1 MIKKLINLIK
11 EHRSLVALG
20 LSFLILYLAGSLFI
34 ELSEDILSGEGFLID
49 QIIEEQFVLEENQGL
64 YTFYSWITE
73 LGSAWFLI
81 LASVITVGVLIKFYK
96 QRFLITM
103 FLINMAGTSSLTLLL
118 KQFFGRDRPN
128 VIEAFDGIGYS
139 FPSGHATGAMAFYGF
154 LIFLVVMSRQSVKLK
169 ISLSILLS
177 FIIIN
182 VMMSRVFLHV
192 HYFTDVIAGA
202 TLSFIWLGVSI
213 LSILF
218 IWRRKG
224 TH

>member
-1 MIKKLINLIK
+1 MIGDIRRFIK
-11 EHRSLVALG
+11 AHRSLVFLS
-20 LSFLILYLAGSLFI
+20 LSFITLYLAGALFI
-34 ELSEDILSGEGFLID
+34 ELAEDVLEGEGFYID
-49 QIIEEQFVLEENQGL
+49 RVIEDALVLEENQSL
-64 YTFYSWITE
+64 YTFYSWVTE

-81 LASVITVGVLIKFYK
+81 AASLVTIFVLVKFYQ
-96 QRFLITM
+96 QRFLVTM
-103 FLINMAGTSSLTLLL
+103 FLINMAGTSGLTLLL

-154 LIFLVVMSRQSVKLK
+154 LIFLVIISQQRRALK
-169 ISLSILLS
+169 ITLSLILSI
-177 FIIIN
+177 IIVN

-192 HYFTDVIAGA
+192 HYLTDVIAGA

-218 IWRRKG
+218 IWRKN
-224 TH
+224 

>member
-1 MIKKLINLIK
+1 MIAKIQTFIK
-11 EHRSLVALG
+11 AHRSPIFLG
-20 LSFLILYLAGSLFI
+20 LSFISLYLAGALFS
-34 ELSEDILSGEGFLID
+34 ELAEDVLEGEGFYID
-49 QIIEEQFVLEENQGL
+49 RVIEDALVLEESQSL
-64 YTFYSWITE
+64 YTFYSWVTE

-81 LASVITVGVLIKFYK
+81 IASLVTVVVLVKFYQ
-96 QRFLITM
+96 QRFLVTM
-103 FLINMAGTSSLTLLL
+103 FLINMAGTSGLTLLL

-154 LIFLVVMSRQSVKLK
+154 LIFLVIISRQRRSLK
-169 ISLSILLS
+169 ITLSLLLSI
-177 FIIIN
+177 IIVN

-218 IWRRKG
+218 IWRRKR
-224 TH
+224 T

>member
-1 MIKKLINLIK
+1 MIAKIQTFIK
-11 EHRSLVALG
+11 AHRSPIFLG
-20 LSFLILYLAGSLFI
+20 LSFISLYLAGALFS
-34 ELSEDILSGEGFLID
+34 ELAEDVLEGEGFYID
-49 QIIEEQFVLEENQGL
+49 RVIEDALVLEESQSL
-64 YTFYSWITE
+64 YTFYSWVTE

-81 LASVITVGVLIKFYK
+81 IASLVTVVVLVKFYQ
-96 QRFLITM
+96 QRFLVTM
-103 FLINMAGTSSLTLLL
+103 FLINMVGTSGLTLLL

-154 LIFLVVMSRQSVKLK
+154 LIFLVIISRQRRSLK
-169 ISLSILLS
+169 ITLSLLLSI
-177 FIIIN
+177 IIVN

-218 IWRRKG
+218 IWRRKR
-224 TH
+224 T

>member
-1 MIKKLINLIK
+1 MIKTIKHLIK
-11 EHRSLVALG
+11 DHRSLIFLA
-20 LSFLILYLAGSLFI
+20 LSFLTLYLAGALFS
-34 ELSEDILSGEGFLID
+34 ELAEEVLEGEGFYIDRLIED
-49 QIIEEQFVLEENQGL
+49 AFVLEESQSL
-64 YTFYSWITE
+64 YTFYSWVTE

-81 LASVITVGVLIKFYK
+81 AASLVIVFILVKFYQ
-96 QRFLITM
+96 QRFLVTM
-103 FLINMAGTSSLTLLL
+103 FLINMAGTSGLTLLL

-154 LIFLVVMSRQSVKLK
+154 LIFLVIISQQKRVVK
-169 ISLSILLS
+169 ITLSIIFS
-177 FIIIN
+177 FIIVN

-213 LSILF
+213 LSILY
-218 IWRRKG
+218 IWRRKRA
-224 TH
+224 

>member
-1 MIKKLINLIK
+1 MIAKIQTFIK
-11 EHRSLVALG
+11 AHRSPIFLG
-20 LSFLILYLAGSLFI
+20 LSFISLYLAGALFS
-34 ELSEDILSGEGFLID
+34 ELAEDVLEGEGFYID
-49 QIIEEQFVLEENQGL
+49 RVIEDALVLEESHSL
-64 YTFYSWITE
+64 YTFYSWVTE

-81 LASVITVGVLIKFYK
+81 IASLVTVVVLVKFYQ
-96 QRFLITM
+96 QRFLVTM
-103 FLINMAGTSSLTLLL
+103 FLINMAGTSGLTLLL

-154 LIFLVVMSRQSVKLK
+154 LIFLVIISRQRRSLK
-169 ISLSILLS
+169 ITLSLLLSI
-177 FIIIN
+177 IIVN

-218 IWRRKG
+218 IWRRKR
-224 TH
+224 T